1 MMTTVVA
8 LREEEIQVAVGQ
20 AGAKPQV
27 QGLYSAPA
35 PGGGPEAWSL
45 ALEKLWKERDL
56 PRKDITLVLPHV
68 ALSVKTVPVPAN
80 LSEKQRNEL
89 ARHELQT
96 RETSHGDMIAGCLPL
111 GKDKEGRLSL
121 FCAGGHRDEVGQYL
135 DLMQGVGLK
144 VSRITAPMAGYLKV
158 LDAIDEGGS
167 SIWLLFEESSVL
179 SLLIEEGRCSYATRS
194 RIFSEPGTVDFGT
207 EITRNV
213 SGTLQFQA
221 ANRSGHTAQR
231 VFYAGCPDD
240 IFEACQAGIESL
252 GLAAAPLPGGKLVND
267 LPGKQKLSDWLDC
280 VSGLVTVKQDM
291 DLYRPYRKGGG
302 KVAGKKKEGLTTFYL
317 PVAITLAVCLVASLA
332 VIGSNVF
339 LSHKESR
346 IQDWLDDP
354 AVIEQHDKAVQKQ
367 TVYDQLME
375 DIREVNGL
383 TQALGTYPTLD
394 RTLNSR
400 IQVAGGGQVSAQLT
414 GYDAA
419 TGVLLFQATSA
430 NVIDIPG
437 YVLALQNTGL
447 FQKVQYTGYA
457 YDEGQY
463 VLSLSCVLQGPDQ
476 TQGEEGTTP

>member
-240 IFEACQAGIESL
+240 IFEACQAGIEGL
-252 GLAAAPLPGGKLVND
+252 GLAAAPLPVM
-267 LPGKQKLSDWLDC
+267 S
-280 VSGLVTVKQDM
+280 ST
-291 DLYRPYRKGGG
+291 
-302 KVAGKKKEGLTTFYL
+302 
-317 PVAITLAVCLVASLA
+317 
-332 VIGSNVF
+332 
-339 LSHKESR
+339 
-346 IQDWLDDP
+346 
-354 AVIEQHDKAVQKQ
+354 
-367 TVYDQLME
+367 
-375 DIREVNGL
+375 
-383 TQALGTYPTLD
+383 
-394 RTLNSR
+394 
-400 IQVAGGGQVSAQLT
+400 
-414 GYDAA
+414 
-419 TGVLLFQATSA
+419 
-430 NVIDIPG
+430 
-437 YVLALQNTGL
+437 
-447 FQKVQYTGYA
+447 
-457 YDEGQY
+457 
-463 VLSLSCVLQGPDQ
+463 
-476 TQGEEGTTP
+476 

>member
-8 LREEEIQVAVGQ
+8 LREEEVQVAVGK

-45 ALEKLWKERDL
+45 AMEKLWKERDL

-68 ALSVKTVPVPAN
+68 ALSVKTIPAPAN
-80 LSEKQRNEL
+80 LSDKQLAEL
-89 ARHELQT
+89 ARHELQS
-96 RETSHGDMIAGCLPL
+96 RETSSEDMIASYLPL
-111 GKDKEGRLSL
+111 GKDAQGRQSL
-121 FCAGGHRDEVGQYL
+121 FCAGGHRDEVGEYL
-135 DLMQGVGLK
+135 DLMENVGLK
-144 VSRITAPMAGYLKV
+144 VSRVTAPMAGYLKV
-158 LDAIDEGGS
+158 LSAIDEGDS
-167 SIWLLFEESSVL
+167 CIWLLFEESSVL

-194 RIFSEPGTVDFGT
+194 RVFSEPGTVDFGT

-240 IFEACQAGIESL
+240 VFEVCQAGIEGL
-252 GLAAAPLPGGKLVND
+252 GLAAAPLPGRKLVSD
-267 LPGKQKLSDWLDC
+267 LPGEQKLADWLDC
-280 VSGLVTVKQDM
+280 VSGLVTVKRDM

-302 KVAGKKKEGLTTFYL
+302 KAAGKRKEGLTTFYL
-317 PVAITLAVCLVASLA
+317 PVAVTLAVCLVVSLA
-332 VIGSNVF
+332 VIGSNLF
-339 LSHKESR
+339 LSHKENK

-354 AVIEQHDKAVQKQ
+354 AVIEQHDEAVKKQ
-367 TVYDQLME
+367 AVYDQLMA
-375 DIREVNGL
+375 DIREVGGL
-383 TQALGTYPTLD
+383 TQALATYPTLD
-394 RTLNSR
+394 KVLNSR

-419 TGVLLFQATSA
+419 TGILLFQATSA
-430 NVIDIPG
+430 KVIDIPG

-476 TQGEEGTTP
+476 TQGEEGSTP

>member
-8 LREEEIQVAVGQ
+8 LREEEVQVAVGQ
-20 AGAKPQV
+20 AGAKPRV

-45 ALEKLWKERDL
+45 AIEKLWKENNL

-68 ALSVKTVPVPAN
+68 ALSVKTIPAPAN
-80 LSEKQRNEL
+80 LSDKQLTEL
-89 ARHELQT
+89 ARHELQS
-96 RETSHGDMIAGCLPL
+96 REVSSEDMVASYLPV
-111 GKDKEGRLSL
+111 GRDKEGRLTL

-135 DLMQGVGLK
+135 DLMQDAGLK
-144 VSRITAPMAGYLKV
+144 VSRVTAPMAGYLKV
-158 LDAIDEGGS
+158 LNAIDEGDS
-167 SIWLLFEESSVL
+167 CIWLLFEESSVL

-194 RIFSEPGTVDFGT
+194 RVFSEPGTVDFGT
-207 EITRNV
+207 EITRNI

-221 ANRSGHTAQR
+221 ANRSGHTAKR

-240 IFEACQAGIESL
+240 IFEACQAGIEGL
-252 GLAAAPLPGGKLVND
+252 GLAAAPLPGRKLVSD
-267 LPGKQKLSDWLDC
+267 LPGEQKLSDWLDC
-280 VSGLVTVKQDM
+280 VSGLVAVKRDM
-291 DLYRPYRKGGG
+291 DLYRPYRKSGG
-302 KVAGKKKEGLTTFYL
+302 KGTGKQKEGLTTFYL
-317 PVAITLAVCLVASLA
+317 PVAITLAICLVASLA
-332 VIGSNVF
+332 VIGSNAF

-354 AVIEQHDKAVQKQ
+354 TVIEQHDEAVRKQ

-394 RTLNSR
+394 KTLNSR

-430 NVIDIPG
+430 KVIDIPG

>member
-8 LREEEIQVAVGQ
+8 LREEEVQVAVGQ
-20 AGAKPQV
+20 AGAKPRV

-45 ALEKLWKERDL
+45 AIEKLWKENNL
-56 PRKDITLVLPHV
+56 PRKEITLVLPHV
-68 ALSVKTVPVPAN
+68 ALSVKTIPAPAN
-80 LSEKQRNEL
+80 LSDKQLAEL

-96 RETSHGDMIAGCLPL
+96 REVNSEDMIASYLPL
-111 GKDKEGRLSL
+111 GKDKEGRQSL
-121 FCAGGHRDEVGQYL
+121 FCAGGHRNEVGEYL
-135 DLMQGVGLK
+135 DLMQDVGLK
-144 VSRITAPMAGYLKV
+144 VSRVTAPMAGYLKV
-158 LDAIDEGGS
+158 LNAIDEGDS

-194 RIFSEPGTVDFGT
+194 RVFSEPGTVDFGT

-213 SGTLQFQA
+213 SGTLQFQS

-240 IFEACQAGIESL
+240 IFEVCQAGIEGL
-252 GLAAAPLPGGKLVND
+252 GLAAVPLPGGKLVRD
-267 LPGKQKLSDWLDC
+267 LPGEQKLSDWLDC
-280 VSGLVTVKQDM
+280 VSGLVTVKRDM
-291 DLYRPYRKGGG
+291 DLYRPYRKGSGRA
-302 KVAGKKKEGLTTFYL
+302 AGKKKGALTTFYL
-317 PVAITLAVCLVASLA
+317 PVAVTLAVCVVASLA
-332 VIGSNVF
+332 VIGSNLF
-339 LSHKESR
+339 LSHKENQ
-346 IQDWLDDP
+346 IQEWLDDP
-354 AVIEQHDKAVQKQ
+354 MVIEQHDEAVKKQ
-367 TVYDQLME
+367 AIYDQLMA
-375 DIREVNGL
+375 DIREVGDL
-383 TQALGTYPTLD
+383 TRALATYPTLD
-394 RTLNSR
+394 KVLNSR

-414 GYDAA
+414 GYDAT
-419 TGVLLFQATSA
+419 TGILLFQATSA